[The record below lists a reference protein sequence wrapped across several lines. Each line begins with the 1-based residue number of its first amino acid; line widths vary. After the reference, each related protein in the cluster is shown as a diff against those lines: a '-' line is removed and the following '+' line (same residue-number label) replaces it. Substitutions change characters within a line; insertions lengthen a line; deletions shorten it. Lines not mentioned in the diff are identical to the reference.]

1 MFKIQKRIIYAIE
14 AVIDIALNSG
24 VNPVQNISIARR
36 QGIPKRYLEQTLQT
50 LVKNNILVAL
60 RGPNGG
66 YRLAKER
73 RKIMISDVILSISKL
88 NNSDLN
94 DLYNTEIS
102 KFLIEPIISKVT
114 DKSLELLGSISI
126 EDIYELVRNNKNQN
140 WKKKKVDFVI

>member
-24 VNPVQNISIARR
+24 DNPVQNISIAKR

-50 LVKNNILVAL
+50 LVKNNILVAS

-73 RKIMISDVILSISKL
+73 RKIMVSDIISSVSSSSS
-88 NNSDLN
+88 SDLK
-94 DLYNTEIS
+94 DFYNTQIS
-102 KFLIEPIISKVT
+102 KFLIEPLISKVT
-114 DKSLELLGSISI
+114 KKSFELLNNISV
-126 EDIYELVRNNKNQN
+126 EDIYKLATTSKNQN
-140 WKKKKVDFVI
+140 LKKKKVDFVI

>member
-24 VNPVQNISIARR
+24 VNPVQNISIAKR

-50 LVKNNILVAL
+50 LVKNNILVAS

-73 RKIMISDVILSISKL
+73 RKIMVSDIISSVSSSSS
-88 NNSDLN
+88 SDLK
-94 DLYNTEIS
+94 DFYSTQIS
-102 KFLIEPIISKVT
+102 KFLIEPLITKVT
-114 DKSLELLGSISI
+114 KKSFELLNNISV
-126 EDIYELVRNNKNQN
+126 EDIYKLATTSKNQN
-140 WKKKKVDFVI
+140 LKKKKVDFVI